1 MMIVDDR
8 TIARLKPTFKL
19 VADVL
24 RTGHGRLDDHDR
36 DDIFRCVVVA
46 VDRLLPGE
54 LSRIVARVR
63 RALRRSRPRSIV
75 AYFKQA
81 VMNACRDA
89 GVDFRMASQFPLP
102 QPGAN
107 IATQPSA
114 LPCAI
119 ARGAETTS

>member
-1 MMIVDDR
+1 MIVDDQ

-36 DDIFRCVVVA
+36 DDIVRCVVVA
-46 VDRLLPGE
+46 VDRLPPGE

-63 RALRRSRPRSIV
+63 RALPRSRPRSNV

-81 VMNACRDA
+81 VMNACREA

-102 QPGAN
+102 RPGRN
-107 IATQPSA
+107 VATQPTV

-119 ARGAETTS
+119 ALEAEART